1 MSGAWGDA
9 WGDYGTDAPLVD
21 NSPRVCGVGGWNGLK
36 PGDPDN
42 NSLLTA
48 TPAFGGIDVS
58 WTYPTLNPHAVAH
71 VVLYRGILP
80 EFFGAIFHAI
90 ATGNQFYDKS
100 TIDISTR
107 YYYWIRIVSIN
118 GTVGELI
125 GPATAI
131 SRLPIDQTIE
141 ALTGQIDAGMLAQA
155 LKADIGNIGLLGNS
169 ITQEVQD
176 RMAANVALGET
187 VAGMQAEVDNVI
199 TVVESEVNERITAD
213 AALITSLNV
222 MATGFND
229 SIAGLAEEIQI
240 QTGAGSALA
249 QQITTLEASVNNNV
263 ITAQTAMQVKIDE
276 VSGVVGGLWTAKINA
291 NGLIGG
297 FGLSN
302 NGALVEAGFDVDRFW
317 VGRTGSDKRKPFIIE
332 GGEVFINDAV
342 IQKLT
347 FNKLRSDDGAVV
359 VENGK
364 IKANFINATNLNV
377 VNGTFS
383 GSLQA
388 ANGTFVGALSAA
400 TGSFAGSLSAA
411 TGTFSGT
418 LTASAINA
426 VNTINIGVDQVT
438 IPRSAYTAAGIG
450 PGGISD
456 GNSVSLQSLG
466 FNSSGSPI
474 FIFFSANVRHSSSG
488 GSSNAIDIY
497 RNGALLRTVFV
508 GQTFQHSYVTQA
520 SPIFVVSFSDQ
531 PGAGYVTYDIRARV
545 YAISYFGGS
554 CVYSLRSLLA
564 LEAKR

>member
-71 VVLYRGILP
+71 VVVYRGILP
-80 EFFGAIFHAI
+80 EFFGAIFHVI
-90 ATGNQFYDKS
+90 ATGNQFYDRATADVS
-100 TIDISTR
+100 TQ

-118 GTVGELI
+118 GTVGDLI
-125 GPATAI
+125 GPASAVA
-131 SRLPIDQTIE
+131 RLPIDQTIE

-187 VAGMQAEVDNVI
+187 VAGMQAEVDNAI
-199 TVVESEVNERITAD
+199 TIVESEVNERITAD

-347 FNKLRSDDGAVV
+347 FNKLRSDDGSFV

-364 IKANFINATNLNV
+364 IKADYITAQNISIKNAEGQV
-377 VNGTFS
+377 VLENGNGAFS
-383 GSLQA
+383 G
-388 ANGTFVGALSAA
+388 NI
-400 TGSFAGSLSAA
+400 SAA
-411 TGTFSGT
+411 TGTFSGKLSIT
-418 LTASAINA
+418 
-426 VNTINIGVDQVT
+426 
-438 IPRSAYTAAGIG
+438 
-450 PGGISD
+450 
-456 GNSVSLQSLG
+456 
-466 FNSSGSPI
+466 NSSATGRVEI
-474 FIFFSANVRHSSSG
+474 KDNVIKVFS
-488 GSSNAIDIY
+488 IK
-497 RNGALLRTVFV
+497 NGLATLRVQL
-508 GQTFQHSYVTQA
+508 GDLSA
-520 SPIFVVSFSDQ
+520 
-531 PGAGYVTYDIRARV
+531 
-545 YAISYFGGS
+545 
-554 CVYSLRSLLA
+554 
-564 LEAKR
+564 